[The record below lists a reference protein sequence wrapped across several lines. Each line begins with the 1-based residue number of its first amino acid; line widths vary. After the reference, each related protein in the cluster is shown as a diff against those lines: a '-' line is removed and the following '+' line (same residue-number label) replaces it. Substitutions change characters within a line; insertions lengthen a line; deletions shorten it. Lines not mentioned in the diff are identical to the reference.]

1 MTLIYFVWA
10 YVTSYLCALNK
21 SLISIFK
28 NMIFWWFLSIFM
40 WVSHNFDCFFCFPNP
55 GGQNDAND
63 GFYFSK
69 PTNIDQ
75 VYIHRWS
82 MWVAFK
88 EVDGLIVSRT
98 FIVIRKF
105 PGPTFCKHF
114 SWEILEPN
122 HTAYAMVLLVIFVKV
137 SHETHSFEL
146 RMQNTGYNCWTNDL
160 ILILKNPTHPYS
172 CLAKVII
179 CSELV

>member
-21 SLISIFK
+21 SVISIFK
-28 NMIFWWFLSIFM
+28 NMIFWWFLRIFM
-40 WVSHNFDCFFCFPNP
+40 WVSHNFDCFFCYPDP

-98 FIVIRKF
+98 FFCHQEI
-105 PGPTFCKHF
+105 PGPNILQTFQLGNSRAQPYCIRHGSIGPICKSESRDF
-114 SWEILEPN
+114 RI
-122 HTAYAMVLLVIFVKV
+122 
-137 SHETHSFEL
+137 TH
-146 RMQNTGYNCWTNDL
+146 
-160 ILILKNPTHPYS
+160 
-172 CLAKVII
+172 AKHR
-179 CSELV
+179 L